1 MKQYKKIAL
10 LTLASL
16 TLVVGCGKNDSS
28 TADSKTDTVE
38 TTQSVEKTST
48 TETGQSGETV
58 EFFAPGSYKVPTDIQ
73 PGSYYVVLTD
83 IQYSADDEAK
93 NAYATVEVFTSGDKS
108 KVFEM
113 IEEVGKPYR
122 VNLEEGD
129 KITFDEGYDPTG
141 WTVTFFTADDYKE
154 YQKSEKK

>member
-1 MKQYKKIAL
+1 MTKFTKITL
-10 LTLASL
+10 LTLTSMLLCA
-16 TLVVGCGKNDSS
+16 GCGASEKNSS
-28 TADSKTDTVE
+28 SSKNDTVE

-48 TETGQSGETV
+48 TKTEQSGETV
-58 EFFAPGSYKVPTDIQ
+58 EFFATGDYEAGVDIE
-73 PGSYYVVLTD
+73 PGSYYIVLTD
-83 IQYSADDEAK
+83 IQPNDNYKDYQ
-93 NAYATVEVFTSGDKS
+93 AYVTVTARSSSSDS
-108 KVFEM
+108 KIWET

-129 KITFDEGYDPTG
+129 KIRFSDGYDPTG